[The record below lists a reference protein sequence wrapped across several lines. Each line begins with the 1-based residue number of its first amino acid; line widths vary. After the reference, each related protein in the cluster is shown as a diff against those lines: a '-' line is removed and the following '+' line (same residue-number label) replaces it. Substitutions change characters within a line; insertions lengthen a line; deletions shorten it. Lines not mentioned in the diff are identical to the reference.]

1 MVPRNKLPGLSVSQL
16 GLGTGRLASLGAG
29 YTTNDAKSL
38 LGVAA
43 DCGINLIDTADSY
56 GSTDCESLLGRLLQD
71 FPEIFQVATKAGY
84 PYAEFP
90 RPLRSLNQFGKKAL
104 QKLGRRPCFS
114 ESYLATCIDGSLR
127 RLRKECL
134 DIFYLHD
141 PSQQVMEEDG
151 WRKAVTS
158 ALQSGKIRC
167 FGISSPDPE
176 VQDIAAR
183 DPLCEILQIPLHL
196 GVRAIPETSKPIVAN
211 HVFGH
216 GLNSPLVAEIAQE
229 VGCSPR
235 SLLLAYAASRKGVA
249 CVLTGTGR
257 ASHLRENAQA
267 MNIVLDD
274 AVKEKLAAISMANGQ
289 PSAEPTQISST
300 PD

>member
-1 MVPRNKLPGLSVSQL
+1 MLSNL
-16 GLGTGRLASLGAG
+16 GLGTGRLTSFGTG
-29 YTTNDAKSL
+29 YTIKDAKSL
-38 LGVAA
+38 LSLAT
-43 DCGINLIDTADSY
+43 DSGINLIDTADSY

-71 FPEIFQVATKAGY
+71 FPGLFQVATKAGY

-90 RPLRSLNQFGKKAL
+90 HPLCCLNQFGKKAL
-104 QKLGRRPCFS
+104 QKLGRRPCFT
-114 ESYLATCIDGSLR
+114 EGYLANCIEGSLR
-127 RLRKECL
+127 RLRRECL

-141 PSQQVMEEDG
+141 PSPHVLEEDG
-151 WRKAVTS
+151 WRRAVS
-158 ALQSGKIRC
+158 NAMRSGKIRC

-176 VQDIAAR
+176 VQGKAAR

-196 GVRAIPETSKPIVAN
+196 GVRAIPEASKPIVAN
-211 HVFGH
+211 HIFGH
-216 GLNSPLVAEIAQE
+216 GLSSPLLAEIAHE
-229 VGCSPR
+229 VGHSPR

-257 ASHLRENAQA
+257 ADHLRENVQA

-274 AVKEKLAAISMANGQ
+274 AVREKLAAISIANDP
-289 PSAEPTQISST
+289 PSAEPTQKSSA